1 MLKSVEIQWDPE
13 TKIAYNVATQTNIS
27 LLDLLGL
34 MYDHLGK
41 IGVDVDQIQPNFSE
55 ERKGDIRHSFASIES
70 TVRDFSWRPNVS
82 LETGLKA
89 LMKQNGE

>member
-1 MLKSVEIQWDPE
+1 M
-13 TKIAYNVATQTNIS
+13 
-27 LLDLLGL
+27 DLLGL
-34 MYDHLGK
+34 MYANLEK
-41 IGVDVDQIQPNFSE
+41 LGVDINQIQPKFSE

-70 TVRDFSWRPNVS
+70 TVRDLSWEPNVS

>member
-1 MLKSVEIQWDPE
+1 MQWNPEI
-13 TKIAYNVATQTNIS
+13 KIAYNVATQTKIS

-34 MYDHLGK
+34 MYENLEQF
-41 IGVDVDQIQPNFSE
+41 GVDVNQIQPNFSE

-70 TVRDFSWRPNVS
+70 TVRDFCWEPNVS

-89 LMKQNGE
+89 LMKPNGE